1 MIRVTAEKTSSAKP
15 VVLIIAEK
23 PPELY
28 SPAGERL
35 RHMALAGRSFF
46 KVIVLTSGKPEKRST
61 RETRGKSLLYKT
73 GVVRSIPYPLSALFD
88 PIKLL
93 TFFIRGLVLSVRY
106 KPSFIIASMPPIETG
121 ASAWCLSRL
130 LRKKLVI
137 DYMDDWESSMR
148 TQLTRYIPSY
158 VMMPI
163 WKLAN
168 RIYLFSTTIFV
179 VTSTLARAIQQRGT
193 NASVVLVPNG
203 ADLSIFYRRDEKA
216 RRQIRFRHKLDPN
229 KIVLI
234 YCGSTNPYYR
244 LDLVLLS
251 AKSLPDYA
259 KEKISFVFY
268 LSMGLQYS
276 RKLKALLEIPDELVQ
291 IREPLPRKDLSEV
304 MAACDV
310 GLVPFSDELF
320 LMYAMS
326 TKLYEYLSVGLY
338 VISSGPEEGELQ
350 SFFTRNPSC
359 GVFVQPTVKYFVSAF
374 SRILNNHD
382 ILGDASGSL
391 RHSFAA
397 KNYDA
402 RKIMV
407 KAMEGLSNA
416 HDLEG
421 SE

>member
-1 MIRVTAEKTSSAKP
+1 MCDPRVSPKTSSAKP
-15 VVLIIAEK
+15 ALLIIAEK

-28 SPAGERL
+28 SPAGERV
-35 RHMALAGRSFF
+35 RHMALAATSFF
-46 KVIVLTSGKPEKRST
+46 SKVVVLSSGTPDKRSK
-61 RETRGKSLLYKT
+61 REVHAKALSHKT
-73 GVVRSIPYPLSALFD
+73 SVVRSIPYPISALFD

-93 TFFIRGLVLSVRY
+93 AFLIRGLALSIRY
-106 KPSFIIASMPPIETG
+106 KPSHIIASMPPVETG

-137 DYMDDWESSMR
+137 DYMDDWEASMR

-158 VMMPI
+158 LMIPV

-168 RIYLFSTTIFV
+168 LIYSFSTTIFV
-179 VTSTLARAIQQRGT
+179 VTPTLAKAIQQRGS
-193 NASVVLVPNG
+193 NASIVLVPNG
-203 ADLSIFYRRDEKA
+203 ADLAIFHCRDEKA
-216 RRQIRFRHKLDPN
+216 RRQTRLKHKLNPRKN
-229 KIVLI
+229 VLV
-234 YCGSTNPYYR
+234 YCGSANPYYR
-244 LDLVLLS
+244 LDLVLLA

-259 KEKISFVFY
+259 KEKLSFVFFLY
-268 LSMGLQYS
+268 TGLEYS
-276 RKLKALLEIPDELVQ
+276 RRLKSLLEIPDELVE

-320 LMYAMS
+320 LTYAMS

-359 GVFVQPTVKYFVSAF
+359 GVFVQPTVRNFVRIF
-374 SRILNNHD
+374 SEVLD
-382 ILGDASGSL
+382 DGVFEGVSSSS
-391 RHSFAA
+391 RHSFIAR
-397 KNYDA
+397 NYDA
-402 RKIMV
+402 RKIMIN
-407 KAMEGLSNA
+407 AMESLS
-416 HDLEG
+416 DPRGG